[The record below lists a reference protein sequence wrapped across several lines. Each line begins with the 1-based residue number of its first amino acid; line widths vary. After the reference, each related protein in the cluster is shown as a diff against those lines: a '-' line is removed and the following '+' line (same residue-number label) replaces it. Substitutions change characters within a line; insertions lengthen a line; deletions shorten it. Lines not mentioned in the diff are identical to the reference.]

1 MRCTGA
7 MRERAIAVVIAAAL
21 LALPAT
27 SEAGA
32 PNYDCLVAGGGR
44 IAIDQWADVVAA
56 DGFAHRPRIWGSA
69 RNVQQDGP
77 SLGLTADMRGAP
89 WTVAVRTW
97 GRSLVISQA
106 GDTLSGHCSL
116 VPGNF
121 VLRRSDSG
129 GFSLRAGPFSGAR
142 RLLGVPV
149 GSAVW
154 QDPSR
159 TPHGRWLPVRTT
171 IVRHGTLGFL
181 HGWLRQRRP
190 PVPRYPLGSGA
201 R

>member
-1 MRCTGA
+1 MH
-7 MRERAIAVVIAAAL
+7 ERAIAVVVAVL
-21 LALPAT
+21 LLVLPAT

-32 PNYDCLVAGGGR
+32 PNYDCVVAGGGR
-44 IAIDQWADVVAA
+44 VAIDQWADVVAA
-56 DGFAHRPRIWGSA
+56 NGFGHRPQIWGRA
-69 RNVQQDGP
+69 RDVRQRGP
-77 SLGLTADMRGAP
+77 SLDLTAEMRGAP
-89 WTVAVRTW
+89 WTVAVRNW
-97 GRSLVISQA
+97 GSSLVLSQA
-106 GDTLSGHCSL
+106 GATLSGRCLL
-116 VPGNF
+116 VPGNV

-129 GFSLRAGPFSGAR
+129 GFSLRAAPFSGAR
-142 RLLGVPV
+142 RLLRVAV
-149 GSAVW
+149 GSPVW

-171 IVRHGTLGFL
+171 VVRHGALGFL

>member
-1 MRCTGA
+1 MRKSVT
-7 MRERAIAVVIAAAL
+7 AVVVAAAL

-27 SEAGA
+27 SQAGA

-44 IAIDQWADVVAA
+44 IAIDQWADVVAV
-56 DGFAHRPRIWGSA
+56 DGFAPRPRIWGSA
-69 RNVQQDGP
+69 RSVRQDGP
-77 SLGLTADMRGAP
+77 SLDLTAEMTGAP
-89 WTVAVRTW
+89 LTVAVRKW
-97 GRSLVISQA
+97 GRSLVLSQA
-106 GDTLSGHCSL
+106 GETLLGHCSL

-129 GFSLRAGPFSGAR
+129 GFSLRAGPFSGSR
-142 RLLGVPV
+142 RLLRVPV

-154 QDPSR
+154 QDPAG
-159 TPHGRWLPVRTT
+159 TPHGRWLPVRMTV
-171 IVRHGTLGFL
+171 VRHGTLGFL

-190 PVPRYPLGSGA
+190 PVARYPLGSGA

>member
-1 MRCTGA
+1 MH
-7 MRERAIAVVIAAAL
+7 ERSLAVVVAALL

-44 IAIDQWADVVAA
+44 VAIDQWAGVVAA
-56 DGFAHRPRIWGSA
+56 KGFEGQARIWGSA
-69 RNVQQDGP
+69 RDVRQDGP
-77 SLGLTADMRGAP
+77 SLDLTAEMRGTP
-89 WTVAVRTW
+89 WTVTVRNW
-97 GRSLVISQA
+97 GISLVISQA
-106 GDTLSGHCSL
+106 GATLSGRCAL

-129 GFSLRAGPFSGAR
+129 GFSLRAGPFSAAR
-142 RLLGVPV
+142 RLVRVPV
-149 GSAVW
+149 GSPVW

-159 TPHGRWLPVRTT
+159 VPHGRWLPVRTT
-171 IVRHGTLGFL
+171 IVRHGALGFV

-190 PVPRYPLGSGA
+190 PVARYPLGSGA